1 MVACVEGCGEGFCG
15 RQSNLRGEFLVRKMH
30 GVGTFAG
37 ANKDTYK
44 GSWTHN
50 LQEEPVGGCDCLSSR
65 ENPTQI
71 QEHFQKLMNN
81 IILINNCYMR

>member
-50 LQEEPVGGCDCLSSR
+50 LQEEEEKGGGGGGGNDVIELVMVLPPYRAPRALSGH
-65 ENPTQI
+65 NA
-71 QEHFQKLMNN
+71 
-81 IILINNCYMR
+81 